1 LDGFLGLVG
10 DRIANARAQL
20 RCGLEEDARRSSRL
34 HFDVDAI
41 GDALWAPMPWRLVR
55 LCSRTLVLEL
65 HVADLR
71 GRLGSGTPE
80 ERYEAYLGLLTDPEV
95 AAALFDE
102 YPVLDQ
108 MIDRTLINWVRSSQG
123 FVADGCADAE
133 LLQHTFADPL
143 RTSGQELTRLVGV
156 EPGMGDL
163 HRGGRSVVFAT
174 FGGES
179 GEPVKLVYKPRSLAA
194 DVHVNQL
201 LAWIDERGDHP
212 PFRQVRVLDRG
223 DHGWVEWI
231 GTARDGS
238 TEEAA
243 RYYRR
248 VGGLLALAYAL
259 NTIDLHHENIVV
271 AGDQPVLVDLETMFH
286 PVLADI
292 DTARADEHALLVLA
306 TSVMGPGLLPQR
318 ILGDGVDAGMD
329 VSGIGA
335 AGPQETP
342 FEVPSWS
349 GTATSDMR
357 MTRVRGTYLGGHNRP
372 VADGTPTDPLQFVDD
387 LVGGFES
394 IYRVLMRHRD
404 ELLAAGGPIAAFA
417 DDPIRI
423 LVRPT
428 RSYARLLDESSH
440 PDVLR
445 DRADRQELF
454 ESLRVAI
461 PLSPVLA
468 RTIGAEHHDLW
479 EGDIPIFTTTPSSRD
494 LVTSTGD
501 VLADVLDEPGAT
513 AVERRI
519 RGLDEDDLARQ
530 RWLIQASLST
540 AAPAASDRPP
550 APAGARATPVTRPV
564 AAVGLVDIA
573 HTIGE
578 RLEATA
584 ICGAIDATWLGL
596 TTYGDDGGG
605 CLGPAGVDLYDG
617 LSGIALFLAH
627 LGNLTGDA
635 EMTAL
640 ARRAVRAVRRSE
652 LDRPT
657 VGLGAFTGAGGLIY
671 TYTHLGVLWG
681 DTDLIDAA
689 HKVCTSV
696 PDALPADRLF
706 DLTSGAA
713 GAIVAMASLWH
724 AAPRP
729 SLPGIVGQC
738 ADHLLA
744 ASSFGPDG
752 RTWPSPT
759 PRGLP
764 LSGLSHGAAGF
775 AVALQVAADIT
786 GAPAAR
792 AGAAEAVRFERSLFV
807 PAEGNWEDRRFPD
820 REDGGDRPHP
830 VTWCHGAPGIGL
842 ARLRTASTAHP
853 SDRESETEVHTAVGT
868 TLLHGFDGSHCLC
881 HGALGNLELLLQ
893 ASRSGAAAGRAA
905 RYRQDLATWTA
916 VVVEDVRRNGPRCAN
931 GLGIETPGLMT
942 GLAGIGLQLLRLA
955 EPDVVPSVLTLEVP
969 VGRGGIR

>member
-1 LDGFLGLVG
+1 MSPARPTPPSSGSELIGFLGLIA
-10 DRIANARAQL
+10 DRVDNARAQL
-20 RCGLEEDARRSSRL
+20 RCGLEEAARRSSLL
-34 HFDVDAI
+34 HFDVEAI
-41 GDALWAPMPWRLVR
+41 GDALWAPMPWRLER
-55 LCSRTLVLEL
+55 MCSRTLVLEL

-80 ERYEAYLGLLTDPEV
+80 ERYDVYLGLLRDPEV
-95 AAALFDE
+95 AAALLDE
-102 YPVLDQ
+102 YPVLDRMVDQ
-108 MIDRTLINWVRSSQG
+108 ALINWVRASQG
-123 FVADGCADAE
+123 FVDDVGADAA
-133 LLQHTFADPL
+133 LLRHTFADD
-143 RTSGQELTRLVGV
+143 LTTLVDV

-163 HRGGRSVVFAT
+163 HRGGRSVVGAT
-174 FGGES
+174 FARRS
-179 GEPVKLVYKPRSLAA
+179 GAPVKLVYKPRSLAA
-194 DVHVNQL
+194 DGHVNQL

-231 GTARDGS
+231 ETARDG
-238 TEEAA
+238 TGEQAA

-259 NTIDLHHENIVV
+259 HTIDLHHENIVV

-349 GTATSDMR
+349 GAATADMR
-357 MTRVRGTYLGGHNRP
+357 MTRVRGTYVGGHNRP
-372 VADGTPTDPLQFVDD
+372 VADGAPTDPLHHVDD
-387 LVGGFES
+387 LVGGFEA
-394 IYRVLMRHRD
+394 IYRTLIRHRD

-445 DRADRQELF
+445 GRADRQELF

-468 RTIGAEHHDLW
+468 RTIEAEHHDLW
-479 EGDIPIFTTTPSSRD
+479 AGDIPIFTSTPSSTD
-494 LVTSTGD
+494 LVTSTGA
-501 VLADVLDEPGAT
+501 VLAGVLDEPGAA

-540 AAPAASDRPP
+540 AASATSTRARPA
-550 APAGARATPVTRPV
+550 TRPI
-564 AAVGLVDIA
+564 AATGPVDIA
-573 HTIGE
+573 RTIGE
-578 RLEATA
+578 RLRATA
-584 ICGAIDATWLGL
+584 ILGADDATWLGL

-617 LSGIALFLAH
+617 SSGIALFLAH
-627 LGNLTGDA
+627 LGALTDDA
-635 EMTAL
+635 DSTAL
-640 ARRAVRAVRRSE
+640 ARRAITSVRRAE
-652 LDRPT
+652 GERPT
-657 VGLGAFTGAGGLIY
+657 EALGAFTGAGSLIY
-671 TYTHLGVLWG
+671 AYTHLGVLW
-681 DTDLIDAA
+681 DDADLLDAA
-689 HKVCTSV
+689 HEVCARV
-696 PDALPADRLF
+696 PGALPSDGVF

-713 GAIVAMASLWH
+713 GTIVALASLSH
-724 AAPRP
+724 AAPRSSVP
-729 SLPGIVGQC
+729 DTVRRC

-744 ASSFGPDG
+744 ASSLGPDG
-752 RTWPSPT
+752 RTWPAPT
-759 PRGLP
+759 RYGVP

-775 AVALQVAADIT
+775 AVALHVAADLT
-786 GAPAAR
+786 GDPAYRDA
-792 AGAAEAVRFERSLFV
+792 AAEALRFERSLFV
-807 PAEGNWEDRRFPD
+807 PEEGNWEDRRFPD
-820 REDGGDRPHP
+820 REGPRSLP

-842 ARLRTASTAHP
+842 ARLRTPPSAASAA
-853 SDRESETEVHTAVGT
+853 EIHTAVGT
-868 TLLHGFDGSHCLC
+868 TLLHGFDDSHCLC

-893 ASRSGAAAGRAA
+893 ASRATGGHQAG
-905 RYRQDLATWTA
+905 YRQALATWTA
-916 VVVEDVRRNGPRCAN
+916 AVVEDIRSNGPQCPNR
-931 GLGIETPGLMT
+931 LGIETPGLMT
-942 GLAGIGLQLLRLA
+942 GLAGIGFQLLRLA
-955 EPDVVPSVLTLEVP
+955 EPDRVPSVLTLEVP
-969 VGRGGIR
+969 VR